1 MELLKDYDNDFIYRF
16 VTTKDNCVIICYYK
30 YNTYSTSRY
39 SEAEVKTLTEETEKA
54 INIEFIECLQG
65 RKENTSQTVVKRC
78 HADLYG
84 IDRFNN
90 DIVDYLNKRPN
101 VNEVFLISGNQEYQ
115 ILFEPKVFQAMCK
128 NSKRIT
134 IEIGEGGFR
143 TDSTQFDNIER
154 IEFIDGTWLVGED
167 TTVTVKDLVIRNGI
181 INTYNKSDKVSNTL
195 NLIIGNSLT
204 GSRFSIYSTVRCSI
218 QYSSTVFNTSY
229 GESRVKLPIVQFF
242 GQETTETDI
251 NDHRLSIFGF
261 NRLNI
266 GDIIIND
273 EVQYGN
279 LLKLNNINIA
289 VICGIK
295 RRVTGTNR
303 PGSVILVEE
312 VGEFKVHNIQYLT
325 DVKSFVY
332 EDSSIIKMITKDSS
346 QLKKSFQIYDTT
358 VVNNSTNKI
367 TILDIVNTEVELLY
381 LADCVI
387 GPNVNIFR
395 QNEESKIKRISYS
408 GVQMVCDGSVTFN
421 QITEMSLYEC
431 TFEIKNIM
439 STDLPKLAIMDS
451 TIKFDKLNIDYTD
464 GNVPKCTINNSQL
477 IGGRLQLFNN
487 SEVDESKTTIT
498 DSKLFV
504 DTILIDNYTVT
515 LTGGMIKSKKFTSRG
530 KSITFDSTVFS
541 FYEASKKAEIFIDA
555 STTGKIV
562 LDDYDDTNEM
572 DIVINDQ
579 QFYFNTSS
587 LDIIAYLQNPK
598 LRISTNTPMNVI
610 IERLSTDSINFKLS
624 GNYDSERK
632 CKITKHLDSNNPT
645 QDFKVIND
653 SELYADVTKSS
664 DNLGNTIFEVGL
676 KETA

>member
-1 MELLKDYDNDFIYRF
+1 MELLKDYDSDFIYRF
-16 VTTKDNCVIICYYK
+16 VTTTDNCVVICYYK
-30 YNTYSTSRY
+30 YNTYSTSKY
-39 SEAEVKTLTEETEKA
+39 SEAEVKTLTEETEQT
-54 INIEFIECLQG
+54 INIKFDECLQG
-65 RKENTSQTVVKRC
+65 RKENTSQTVIKRC

-90 DIVDYLNKRPN
+90 DVVSYLNQHPN

-143 TDSTQFDNIER
+143 TDSTQFDNVER

-167 TTVTVKDLVIRNGI
+167 TTVTVKDLIIRKGI
-181 INTYNKSDKVSNTL
+181 INTYNKSDKVSSNL
-195 NLIIGNSLT
+195 NLIIGNSLI
-204 GSRFSIYSTVRCSI
+204 GSRFSMYSTVRCSI

-229 GESRVKLPIVQFF
+229 NDSIIKLPIVQFF
-242 GQETTETDI
+242 GQEVTETDI

-261 NRLNI
+261 NKLNI
-266 GDIIIND
+266 GLISIND

-279 LLKLNNINIA
+279 LLKLNNINSVI
-289 VICGIK
+289 ICGIK
-295 RRVTGTNR
+295 RYVTGTNR
-303 PGSVILVEE
+303 PGNIILVEE
-312 VGEFKVHNIQYLT
+312 VGEFKVHNIQYIT

-332 EDSSIIKMITKDSS
+332 EDSAIIKIITKDPSE
-346 QLKKSFQIYDTT
+346 LKKSFQIYSTT
-358 VVNNSTNKI
+358 VINNSTNKI
-367 TILDIVNTEVELLY
+367 TIFDIDNTEVELLF
-381 LADCVI
+381 LADCI
-387 GPNVNIFR
+387 FGPNVDVFR
-395 QNEESKIKRISYS
+395 QNKESKLKRISYS
-408 GVQMVCDGSVTFN
+408 SVQMTCDGSVSFD
-421 QITEMSLYEC
+421 QVTEMALYDC
-431 TFEIKNIM
+431 VFKIKNIM
-439 STDLPKLAIMDS
+439 STDLPKLAIMNS
-451 TIKFDKLNIDYTD
+451 TIYFDKLNIDYSN

-477 IGGRLQLFNN
+477 IGKRLQLFNN

-504 DTILIDNYTVT
+504 DTIFIDNYTVS
-515 LTGGMIKSKKFTSRG
+515 LIGGMVKSKKFTSKG

-541 FYEASKKAEIFIDA
+541 FYEASKKAEIYIDA

-562 LDDYDDTNEM
+562 LDDYDDSNEM

-587 LDIIAYLQNPK
+587 LEIIAYLQNPK

-632 CKITKHLDSNNPT
+632 CKITKNLDSNNPT

-653 SELYADVTKSS
+653 SELYTDITKTT
-664 DNLGNTIFEVGL
+664 DELGNIIFEAGL
-676 KETA
+676 KETT